1 MISRET
7 YSRINNNV
15 AVMIFSF
22 ILPHSPQSLSH
33 SRSHSRS
40 RSRSRPFL
48 RFSRYRTLVSYVINR
63 IYSNIYV
70 YIYIYIYIYIDI
82 YRYIHTHIYIRILR
96 VLNRL
101 LLHYSPLPLPLPF
114 SLSLSHSHRLY
125 KRSVRFS
132 ITKSGWKSDLADRRS
147 RSVSPRS
154 RRKRNRSRGEDTLR
168 ESRKDSRRLCKGR
181 VSPERDSVGDLKLL
195 SSSLDS
201 LTKGIAEG
209 NSD

>member
-22 ILPHSPQSLSH
+22 ILPHSPHSLSH
-33 SRSHSRS
+33 SRSHSRCRS

-63 IYSNIYV
+63 VYSNI
-70 YIYIYIYIYIDI
+70 YIYIYIYIYIHI
-82 YRYIHTHIYIRILR
+82 YTHIYPNTPCIESFITS
-96 VLNRL
+96 L
-101 LLHYSPLPLPLPF
+101 LPPPPPPSFLSF
-114 SLSLSHSHRLY
+114 SLSHSHRLY

-132 ITKSGWKSDLADRRS
+132 ITKSGWKVKSDLADRRS

-154 RRKRNRSRGEDTLR
+154 RRKRNRWRGEDTLR
-168 ESRKDSRRLCKGR
+168 ESRKDSRRLYKGR

-201 LTKGIAEG
+201 PTKGIAEG